1 MGSTVISSI
10 IFQFSPPVINFAII
24 NFTMWYNHLIH
35 CCSSYSYKFLLN
47 IFIRNKMKKVLFLIS
62 PYYLSC
68 VLPFFIKFQVSDLY
82 NFLLSEE
89 LVVLLATNLKEC
101 VGYRILGFWPLSFF
115 CTLHISLHCLLV
127 CMFSDRKPVIIFF
140 LSF

>member
-1 MGSTVISSI
+1 MCSTVISSI

-89 LVVLLATNLKEC
+89 LVLTCLACNKFEGMCWLQNS
-101 VGYRILGFWPLSFF
+101 RFLASFF
-115 CTLHISLHCLLV
+115 LLHSTYFTSLSSGMHV
-127 CMFSDRKPVIIFF
+127 F
-140 LSF
+140 